1 MFDSAS
7 ISILGASLLEWY
19 KQSRAWQVDAVCRR
33 KGSRCGT
40 VQDARSHKMPGRGV
54 TRYGRGEDLSRGQ

>member
-40 VQDARSHKMPGRGV
+40 VQDARSHKMPGRGLLG
-54 TRYGRGEDLSRGQ
+54 TGGGKI